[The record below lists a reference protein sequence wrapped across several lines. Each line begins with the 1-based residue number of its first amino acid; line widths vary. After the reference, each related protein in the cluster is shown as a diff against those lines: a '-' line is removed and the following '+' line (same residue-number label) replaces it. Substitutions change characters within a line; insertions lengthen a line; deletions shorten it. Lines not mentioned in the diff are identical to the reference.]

1 MVDINYFLI
10 APWREATNF
19 VVNVHTLHPLYNEET
34 ILNIFFI
41 YNLLS
46 SFAGEGDKAYRFV
59 EN

>member
-19 VVNVHTLHPLYNEET
+19 VVNVHTPCIMKKPFWT
-34 ILNIFFI
+34 FFFI